1 MDGNR
6 RWAHQRGMSSVAGHR
21 AGADALGVIAA
32 AATREGVKWMTV
44 FAFSTENWQRAPA
57 EVSGLL
63 RLIGNFIK
71 TQSGKLMENNV
82 RLRVVGRRDQLSQ
95 YLQGLIQGLES
106 RSAYNTGLNLTVA
119 LDYGGQHDIV
129 AAVTKIGQEI
139 ERGLLTAQDITDDL
153 VKSRLLT
160 NVLPAVDLL
169 IRTGGEK
176 RISNFMLW
184 DLSYAELYFTDQFWP
199 DFGTVD
205 FERALAEYRRRDRRF
220 GGTNFQS
227 TPLRVVKSDNS

>member
-1 MDGNR
+1 
-6 RWAHQRGMSSVAGHR
+6 MSSIAGHR
-21 AGADALGVIAA
+21 AGADALGDIAA
-32 AATREGVKWMTV
+32 AATRGGVKWMTV

-63 RLIGNFIK
+63 KLIGNFIK

-82 RLRVVGRRDQLSQ
+82 RLRVVGRRDQFSQ
-95 YLQGLIQGLES
+95 HLQGPIQDLEL

-153 VKSRLLT
+153 VKSRLST

-199 DFGTVD
+199 DFGAVD